1 MAQIEYRIKEMNV
14 SEYAF
19 LEDKYNV
26 KEEVFGINN
35 SLKFQYDTTNRVLI
49 CIHDIT
55 LSQLDKPFMMVQL
68 ISSYDIKQESV
79 DQLISDDK
87 IVFPTGFL
95 VQCSSISYGTLR
107 GVVLVKANEKG
118 LKSIIIPPV
127 FINEF
132 VKEPFVANLE
142 NL

>member
-1 MAQIEYRIKEMNV
+1 MTQIEYRIKEINV
-14 SEYAF
+14 SGFAF
-19 LEDKYNV
+19 FDDKYDV
-26 KEEVFGINN
+26 KQEVFSINN
-35 SLKFQYDTTNRVLI
+35 SIGFRYDTKNRIMI

-68 ISSYDIKQESV
+68 ISSFDLKQESV
-79 DQLISDDK
+79 DKLISDDK

-95 VQCSSISYGTLR
+95 VQCASISYGTLR